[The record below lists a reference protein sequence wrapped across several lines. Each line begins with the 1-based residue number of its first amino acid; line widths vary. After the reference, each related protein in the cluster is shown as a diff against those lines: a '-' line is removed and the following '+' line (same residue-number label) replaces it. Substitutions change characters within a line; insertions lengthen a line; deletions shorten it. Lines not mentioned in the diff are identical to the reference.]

1 MDGPPAP
8 QDQNLRNIIDKL
20 AEFVARNGTEFEQMT
35 KNKQQSNPKFAF
47 LFGGE
52 YFSYYQWR
60 KEKERERFGF
70 GNMSMSGPPPPGTGP
85 PIWQNN
91 AASLPPVMPG
101 VQQNPNAAQI
111 EALNVQQNKLRE
123 QIQQSE
129 QNLQAQH
136 SVLLNQQ
143 QTQIDAAVKIAQNEL
158 LQRQA
163 DENGIKLQELDALLQ
178 PIIDSCTK
186 DSISNGKSWILQHT
200 SDASKCQVVSQY
212 LLKKA
217 IIEGAPF
224 TQKLHLIYLVND
236 VIHHC
241 VRKNS
246 DELKKCLENVV
257 IPMFCNAQMCA
268 TEEQRA
274 KLTKLLTLWE
284 SKANFFDACVISKL
298 KSPPSSLQEY
308 QASLLTQH
316 ASIIAP
322 LTQASKTTYENYQQ
336 QHQVFADHATRQITV
351 IETQK
356 QQLEQQGIQMI
367 LQQQQHQQQQQ
378 QISVVG
384 QSHQNLP
391 NNVNPQLSSIIQQIQ
406 MQLSN
411 GNANNAAANSPRNIP
426 TLVTSVPG
434 QMNSNESRDDMGNHR
449 QSMYQPPPLSQKND
463 DLYGNNRV
471 DSPANQGRMNDYS
484 LPPPQIPDMSKPP
497 PGFND
502 ASAEPPPAILEDLT
516 PKLPYFDLPAG
527 LMVPLISLE
536 DCNYKALDPS
546 LIKLPA
552 PVPPSERLLSA
563 VEAFY
568 ALPSHERPRDGEGW
582 EKLGLYEYFKVKNSA
597 KKQKEDEIA
606 QGIREK
612 SRSPTP
618 IDPLLLKPPRKK
630 NKRVYR
636 SKSRTRSRSR
646 SKSKS
651 KSPEKQRS
659 PTPPPAPPPQRQSRS
674 RRRSITPPPQRREA
688 KNIRERERSIS
699 PPMASF
705 AGATYTKSANEFIEE
720 TNKGHQMLMKM
731 GWAGSGKGLGVAAQG
746 IEQPISAGEVR
757 EKQDL
762 YKGVG
767 ASTQVDPY
775 ESFRRNK
782 ATSFIHR
789 IRQRDERS

>member
-186 DSISNGKSWILQHT
+186 DSISNDTIWSVPLN
-200 SDASKCQVVSQY
+200 
-212 LLKKA
+212 
-217 IIEGAPF
+217 
-224 TQKLHLIYLVND
+224 LI
-236 VIHHC
+236 VIF
-241 VRKNS
+241 
-246 DELKKCLENVV
+246 D
-257 IPMFCNAQMCA
+257 IGA